1 MIASW
6 GAEVK
11 SPAQAP
17 AIEVWGTLGQ
27 YECAGELN
35 SAPYFVRTDDG
46 AVPRYLY
53 RDAQTAWRAG
63 LSLGQLM
70 MTVAFTILPLRTFP
84 TCLAGSIVLM
94 K

>member
-11 SPAQAP
+11 SPAQGP
-17 AIEVWGTLGQ
+17 AAEVWGTLGQ

-46 AVPRYLY
+46 AVPRLSVQ
-53 RDAQTAWRAG
+53 RCPDRAESWVLAWV
-63 LSLGQLM
+63 S
-70 MTVAFTILPLRTFP
+70 
-84 TCLAGSIVLM
+84 
-94 K
+94 